1 MQAHRTIGTVV
12 AAGTAM
18 AVLAGCGAAGTGP
31 GTPAGPAA
39 AGAGSAVAVGT
50 APRPADDADLVDRSH
65 GLVEPGTVHVDR
77 SLDTDAARHAVDV
90 AQELYTFWDT
100 GDRSHLD
107 RAVDPSFVDRT
118 LPAGRPQGPDGPV
131 AASAGFRAAVP
142 DLRCELV
149 DLYVTGDTVTARLV
163 FRGRFTGEYQGARGR
178 GQAIDFGA
186 IDIQHIGPSGRIVE
200 DWHLEDNLTFLQQA
214 GIVRG

>member
-1 MQAHRTIGTVV
+1 MQARRTIGTVV

-39 AGAGSAVAVGT
+39 AGAGSAVAVAVGT

-77 SLDTDAARHAVDV
+77 S
-90 AQELYTFWDT
+90 
-100 GDRSHLD
+100 
-107 RAVDPSFVDRT
+107 FVDRT

-131 AASAGFRAAVP
+131 AASSGFRAAAP

-163 FRGRFTGEYQGARGR
+163 FRGRFTGEYRGARGR

>member
-1 MQAHRTIGTVV
+1 MQARRTIGTVV
-12 AAGTAM
+12 AAGVAV
-18 AVLAGCGAAGTGP
+18 AVLAGCGGSAATGTTGPADSGAGT
-31 GTPAGPAA
+31 TAA
-39 AGAGSAVAVGT
+39 PVGAT
-50 APRPADDADLVDRSH
+50 PRPADDAALVDRTH

-77 SLDTDAARHAVDV
+77 ALDTEAARHAVGV

-100 GDRSHLD
+100 GDRTHLD

-131 AASAGFRAAVP
+131 AASAAFRAAVP
-142 DLRCELV
+142 DLHCELA

-163 FRGRFTGEYQGARGR
+163 FRGRFTGGYEGVRGH
-178 GQAIDFGA
+178 GQVIDFGA
-186 IDIQHIGPSGRIVE
+186 IDIQHVGPSGRIVE
-200 DWHLEDNLTFLQQA
+200 DWHLEDNLTFLRQA